1 MVCGGAVRGWNG
13 LGVAL
18 GDGVFWNVFVLP
30 DAGGA
35 LVPEFCQAVRF
46 FGLQGHASE
55 LARKCWRPLAW
66 FARRTAR
73 GFRAV
78 CGRRG
83 PGGKA
88 AGGVVRGARKVG
100 TAVLLPRRLPG
111 AGLRSACPGR
121 ETGPSGSFGR
131 RTRGFCRRRSRKGA
145 GTQKVC
151 TFLQRK
157 SGFLLNFFAKSDTII
172 LYSFKARDFTESSA
186 FRI

>member
-1 MVCGGAVRGWNG
+1 MNVSLQMARSGAGMAWG
-13 LGVAL
+13 AG
-18 GDGVFWNVFVLP
+18 FWGCKVTLW
-30 DAGGA
+30 G
-35 LVPEFCQAVRF
+35 
-46 FGLQGHASE
+46 
-55 LARKCWRPLAW
+55 LARKCWAVDGFLRGCGLPGGL
-66 FARRTAR
+66 AR
-73 GFRAV
+73 GRGLHG
-78 CGRRG
+78 GRRG
-83 PGGKA
+83 GSGRS
-88 AGGVVRGARKVG
+88 AGGVVRGAQKVG

>member
-35 LVPEFCQAVRF
+35 LVPGAFAGQCGFPGCKVMLR
-46 FGLQGHASE
+46 GLQESAGG
-55 LARKCWRPLAW
+55 LARG
-66 FARRTAR
+66 R
-73 GFRAV
+73 GLHG
-78 CGRRG
+78 GRRG
-83 PGGKA
+83 GSGRS
-88 AGGVVRGARKVG
+88 AGGVVRGAQKVG

-111 AGLRSACPGR
+111 AGLRSACPRR

-131 RTRGFCRRRSRKGA
+131 RTRGFCRRGNRKGA